1 MADRMV
7 TEAVWGYHDFV
18 LKSATVAERG
28 KLAVIDT
35 ADGSITKGGA
45 AATLLPLGIFMQS
58 LTGDGVKKVQVQ
70 MFHPINARWWEND
83 AAGTPAVAADV
94 GKAAYIKD
102 DQTVTRATTGS
113 VLGLILEVSTQ
124 KGVLVYSSY
133 PFAKAPAGA
142 PLEEGGEV

>member
-1 MADRMV
+1 MTDRMV
-7 TEAVWGYHDFV
+7 TEAVWGYQDFV
-18 LKSATVAERG
+18 LKSGVLAERG

-35 ADGSITKGGA
+35 ADGSITKGGT
-45 AATLLPLGIFMQS
+45 AATLLPLGLWMQT
-58 LTGDGVKKVQVQ
+58 LTGDGVKKIQVQ
-70 MFHPINARWWEND
+70 LFHPINARWWDND
-83 AAGTPAVAADV
+83 TAGTPAVAADV

-113 VLGLILEVSTQ
+113 VLGLILAIDAS

-142 PLEEGGEV
+142 PLEEGPEV